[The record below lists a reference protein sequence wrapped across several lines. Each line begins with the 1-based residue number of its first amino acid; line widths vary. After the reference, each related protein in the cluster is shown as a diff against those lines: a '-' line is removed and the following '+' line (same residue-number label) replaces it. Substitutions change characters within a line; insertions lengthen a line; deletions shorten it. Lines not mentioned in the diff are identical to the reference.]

1 MTKIIITGPESS
13 GKSTL
18 CKALSL
24 HFKIPF
30 NEEFARVFL
39 DQLRRQ
45 YEKDDLLKIFDEF
58 NKSIDSYQKAINIK
72 PDFQVL
78 RQKFKDNMKEVLSK
92 VNQLKIDELSNIVNA
107 RKLEYQLDQNIT
119 IDYSDFI
126 VEETGKE
133 GFEVSSNN
141 LFKVGINTMINED
154 LKLEGMIRDLIRQ
167 VQNFRKES
175 GLEVSDRIN
184 ISITFNQELNDA
196 VKKYKKYFMNE
207 VLGVNIRLDG
217 KVLGHSKDIVIMNQK
232 LVLSLS
238 KENSE

>member
-1 MTKIIITGPESS
+1 M
-13 GKSTL
+13 
-18 CKALSL
+18 
-24 HFKIPF
+24 
-30 NEEFARVFL
+30 
-39 DQLRRQ
+39 
-45 YEKDDLLKIFDEF
+45 
-58 NKSIDSYQKAINIK
+58 
-72 PDFQVL
+72 
-78 RQKFKDNMKEVLSK
+78 
-92 VNQLKIDELSNIVNA
+92 
-107 RKLEYQLDQNIT
+107 

-154 LKLEGMIRDLIRQ
+154 LKSEGMIRDLIRQ
-167 VQNFRKES
+167 VQSFRKES

-207 VLGVNIRLDG
+207 VLGVNIHLDG
-217 KVLGHSKDIVIMNQK
+217 KVLGYSKDIVIMNQK

-238 KENSE
+238 KENLE